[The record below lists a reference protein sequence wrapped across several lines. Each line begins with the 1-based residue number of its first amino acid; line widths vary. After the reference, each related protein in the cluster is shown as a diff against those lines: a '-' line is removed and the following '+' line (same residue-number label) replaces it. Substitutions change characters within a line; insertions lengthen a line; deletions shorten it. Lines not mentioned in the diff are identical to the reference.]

1 MAPSAHHLG
10 SDMMEGNGLRG
21 LELRSRIGSDGVL
34 ELSLQEAVVPEAAA
48 DEVIVRVEATP
59 VNPSDIGVL
68 LGPAALDT
76 AEFTGTA
83 ARPVVR
89 AQVPAAALSAI
100 AARLDAPLPVGNEGA
115 GTVVRAG
122 ADVVTLLGQR
132 VAVFGGAMW
141 AQYRCAK
148 AAECMVLPAG
158 TTPRD
163 GASWY
168 VNPMTALGFVETMRQ
183 EGHTALVHTAAAS
196 NLGQMLNRICRAD
209 GIGLVS
215 IVRSPQ
221 QAALLQ
227 GQGARHVVDSSAPDF
242 TAALTAALAETGATL
257 GFDAVGGGPLAGQ
270 ILAAMEAASR
280 QAASG
285 YNHYGSGRH
294 KQVYLYGR
302 LDTGPT
308 TFERAPIGFAW
319 GLGGWLLMPALKKLG
334 ATTEA
339 RLRARVA
346 TELKTTFA
354 SHYTAE
360 ISLAEALRPEI
371 MQAYCL
377 RATGE
382 KFLILPQQGLG

>member
-1 MAPSAHHLG
+1 MADGGRL
-10 SDMMEGNGLRG
+10 NG
-21 LELRSRIGSDGVL
+21 LELRSCISRSGVL
-34 ELSLQEAVVPEAAA
+34 EISLQSVAVPEPSPN
-48 DEVIVRVEATP
+48 EIIVRVEATP

-68 LGPAALDT
+68 LGPATLDAAEFRDT
-76 AEFTGTA
+76 AAG
-83 ARPVVR
+83 PVVR
-89 AQVPAAALSAI
+89 APVPSAMLSTI
-100 AARLDAPLPVGNEGA
+100 AARLDASLPVGNEGA

-122 ADVVTLLGQR
+122 ADVLDLLGKQ

-141 AQYRCAK
+141 AQYRRAK
-148 AAECMVLPAG
+148 AVECLLLPKG

-183 EGHTALVHTAAAS
+183 EGHAALVHTAAAS
-196 NLGQMLNRICRAD
+196 NLGQMLNRICLAD
-209 GIGLVS
+209 GIGLVN
-215 IVRSPQ
+215 IVRNPQ
-221 QAALLQ
+221 QVALLR
-227 GQGARHVVDSSAPDF
+227 GQGARHVVDSSATDF

-270 ILAAMEAASR
+270 ILAAMEAAAR

-285 YNHYGSGRH
+285 YHHYGSDQH

-302 LDTGPT
+302 LNTEPT

-334 ATTEA
+334 PATEA

-346 TELKTTFA
+346 AELKTTFA
-354 SHYTAE
+354 SHYTAA
-360 ISLAEALRPEI
+360 ISLAEALQPET
-371 MQAYCL
+371 MRAYCR

>member
-1 MAPSAHHLG
+1 MV
-10 SDMMEGNGLRG
+10 EGDGLRG
-21 LELRSRIGSDGVL
+21 LELRSRISKGGVL
-34 ELSLQEAVVPEAAA
+34 ELSLHEAAVPEPAA
-48 DEVIVRVEATP
+48 DEIIVRIEATP
-59 VNPSDIGVL
+59 INPSDIGVL

-76 AEFTGTA
+76 AKFAGTA
-83 ARPVVR
+83 AQAVVR
-89 AQVPAAALSAI
+89 AHVPAAALPTI
-100 AARLDAPLPVGNEGA
+100 TARLDASLPVGNEGA

-122 ADVVTLLGQR
+122 ANVVDLLGQR

-141 AQYRCAK
+141 AQYRRAK
-148 AAECMVLPAG
+148 AADCLVLPAG
-158 TTPRD
+158 TTPRH

-209 GIGLVS
+209 GIGLVN
-215 IVRSPQ
+215 IVRSSQ
-221 QAALLQ
+221 QAALLR
-227 GQGARHVVDSSAPDF
+227 GQGACHVVDSSASDF

-270 ILAAMEAASR
+270 ILAAMEAAAR

-285 YNHYGSGRH
+285 YHHYGSDRH

-334 ATTEA
+334 TATEA

-346 TELKTTFA
+346 AELKTTFA
-354 SHYTAE
+354 SHYTAH
-360 ISLAEALRPEI
+360 ISLAEALQPET
-371 MQAYCL
+371 MRAYCR

-382 KFLILPQQGLG
+382 KFLILPQQGLS

>member
-1 MAPSAHHLG
+1 MA
-10 SDMMEGNGLRG
+10 EGCGLNG
-21 LELRSRIGSDGVL
+21 LELRSRIGKDGVL
-34 ELSLQEAVVPEAAA
+34 ELSLQDVAVPEPAA
-48 DEVIVRVEATP
+48 DEIVVRVEATP
-59 VNPSDIGVL
+59 INPSDIGVL
-68 LGPAALDT
+68 LGPAALDA
-76 AEFTGTA
+76 AEFGGTA

-100 AARLDAPLPVGNEGA
+100 SARLDTSLPVGNEGA

-122 ADVVTLLGQR
+122 VDVIGLLGKQ

-141 AQYRCAK
+141 AQYRRAK
-148 AAECMVLPAG
+148 AAECLVLPEG

-196 NLGQMLNRICRAD
+196 NLGQMLNRICLAD
-209 GIGLVS
+209 GIGLVN

-221 QAALLQ
+221 QVALLRS
-227 GQGARHVVDSSAPDF
+227 QGARHVVDSSAPDF

-270 ILAAMEAASR
+270 ILAAMEAAAR
-280 QAASG
+280 QAATG
-285 YNHYGSGRH
+285 YQHYGSDRH

-302 LDTGPT
+302 LNTGPT
-308 TFERAPIGFAW
+308 TFERGPIGFAW
-319 GLGGWLLMPALKKLG
+319 GLGGWLLMPGLKKLG
-334 ATTEA
+334 AATEA
-339 RLRARVA
+339 RMRARVA
-346 TELKTTFA
+346 AELKTIFA

-360 ISLAEALRPEI
+360 ISLAEALRPET
-371 MQAYCL
+371 MRAYCR